1 MVYLLNIYKKDTRT
15 KSGIRLTGSYEY
27 IRKDKEAMEREIRAL
42 YPTYKE
48 SDGYIFKIIEA

>member
-1 MVYLLNIYKKDTRT
+1 MIYLLNIYKKDART
-15 KSGIRLTGSYEY
+15 KSGIRLFGSYEY
-27 IRKDKEAMEREIRAL
+27 IRKDKEAMEREVRAL